1 MMKRTALCLWALVT
15 VVMLNTACNGDE
27 KPLPNIQTMLADMT
41 PDANGQ
47 VSKLTL
53 DDGGVKTLAKPLKG
67 LKADSTYRIRAV
79 YEVQAPT
86 RISLIGCTPVLA
98 AAPKAYA
105 ADKVRTDAVNVVSCW
120 QGTLYINLHI
130 GIKGTNTGKH
140 YFGFNRGE
148 LTENGNGT
156 RTLHITLL
164 HDQHGD
170 PAYYTTEMYLS
181 MPLKSL
187 AGMLRPSTDSVSV
200 SVNTFGGVA
209 HFAFIY
215 KE

>member
-1 MMKRTALCLWALVT
+1 MMKRTALCLLATTIL
-15 VVMLNTACNGDE
+15 LGTACSDDE

-41 PDANGQ
+41 PDANGL
-47 VSKLTL
+47 VSELTL
-53 DDGGVKTLAKPLKG
+53 DDGGVKTLAKPLNG
-67 LKADSTYRIRAV
+67 LKADSTYRIWAV
-79 YEVQAPT
+79 YEVQTPT
-86 RISLIGCTPVLA
+86 CVSLIGCTPVLA
-98 AAPKAYA
+98 AAPQAYA
-105 ADKVRTDAVNVVSCW
+105 ADKVHTDALSVVSCW
-120 QGTLYINLHI
+120 QGASYINLHI

-148 LTENGNGT
+148 LTDNGNGT

-200 SVNTFGGVA
+200 SVNTFRGVE

-215 KE
+215 H

>member
-1 MMKRTALCLWALVT
+1 MATTILLG
-15 VVMLNTACNGDE
+15 TACSDDE

-47 VSKLTL
+47 VSELTL

-67 LKADSTYRIRAV
+67 LKADSTYRIWAV
-79 YEVQAPT
+79 YEVQTPT
-86 RISLIGCTPVLA
+86 CVSLIGCTPVLA

-105 ADKVRTDAVNVVSCW
+105 ADKVHTDALSVVSCW
-120 QGTLYINLHI
+120 QGASYINLHI

-148 LTENGNGT
+148 LTDNGNGT

-181 MPLKSL
+181 MPLKPL

-200 SVNTFGGVA
+200 SVNTFRGVE

-215 KE
+215 H

>member
-1 MMKRTALCLWALVT
+1 MMKRTALCLLATTIL
-15 VVMLNTACNGDE
+15 LGTACSDDE

-47 VSKLTL
+47 VSELTL

-67 LKADSTYRIRAV
+67 LKADSTYRIWAV
-79 YEVQAPT
+79 YEVQTPT
-86 RISLIGCTPVLA
+86 CVSLIGCTPVLA

-105 ADKVRTDAVNVVSCW
+105 ADKVHTDALSVVSCW
-120 QGTLYINLHI
+120 QGASYINLHI

-148 LTENGNGT
+148 LTDNGNGT

-181 MPLKSL
+181 MPLKPL
-187 AGMLRPSTDSVSV
+187 AGTLRPSTDSVSV
-200 SVNTFGGVA
+200 SVNTFRGVE

-215 KE
+215 H

>member
-1 MMKRTALCLWALVT
+1 MMKRTALCLLATTIL
-15 VVMLNTACNGDE
+15 LCTACSDDE

-47 VSKLTL
+47 VSELTL

-67 LKADSTYRIRAV
+67 LKADSTYRIWAV
-79 YEVQAPT
+79 YEVQTPT
-86 RISLIGCTPVLA
+86 CVSLIGCTPVLA
-98 AAPKAYA
+98 AASKAYA
-105 ADKVRTDAVNVVSCW
+105 ADKVCTDALSVVSCW
-120 QGTLYINLHI
+120 QGASYINLHI

-148 LTENGNGT
+148 LTDNGNGT

-200 SVNTFGGVA
+200 SVNTFRGVE

-215 KE
+215 H

>member
-1 MMKRTALCLWALVT
+1 MMKRTALCLLATT
-15 VVMLNTACNGDE
+15 VLLGTACSDDE

-47 VSKLTL
+47 VSELTL

-67 LKADSTYRIRAV
+67 LKADSTYRIWAV
-79 YEVQAPT
+79 YEVQTPT
-86 RISLIGCTPVLA
+86 RVSLIGCTPVLT

-105 ADKVRTDAVNVVSCW
+105 ADKVHTDALSVVSCW
-120 QGTLYINLHI
+120 QGASYINLHI
-130 GIKGTNTGKH
+130 GIQGTNTGKH

-148 LTENGNGT
+148 LTDNGNGT

-187 AGMLRPSTDSVSV
+187 VGMLRPSTDSVSV
-200 SVNTFGGVA
+200 SVNTFGGVE

>member
-1 MMKRTALCLWALVT
+1 MMKRTALCLLATTIL
-15 VVMLNTACNGDE
+15 LGTACSDDE

-47 VSKLTL
+47 VSELTL
-53 DDGGVKTLAKPLKG
+53 DDGGVKTLAKPLKE
-67 LKADSTYRIRAV
+67 LKADSTYRIWAV
-79 YEVQAPT
+79 YEVQTPT
-86 RISLIGCTPVLA
+86 CVSLIGCTPVLA

-105 ADKVRTDAVNVVSCW
+105 ADKVRTDALSVVSCW
-120 QGTLYINLHI
+120 QGASYINLHI

-148 LTENGNGT
+148 LTDNGNGT

-200 SVNTFGGVA
+200 SVNTFRGVE

-215 KE
+215 H

>member
-1 MMKRTALCLWALVT
+1 MMKRTALCLLATTIL
-15 VVMLNTACNGDE
+15 LGTACSDDE

-47 VSKLTL
+47 VSELTL
-53 DDGGVKTLAKPLKG
+53 DDGGVKTLAKPLNG
-67 LKADSTYRIRAV
+67 LKADSTYRIWAV
-79 YEVQAPT
+79 YEVQTPT
-86 RISLIGCTPVLA
+86 CVSLIGCTPVLT
-98 AAPKAYA
+98 AAPKVYA
-105 ADKVRTDAVNVVSCW
+105 ADKVHTDAVNVVSCW
-120 QGTLYINLHI
+120 QGASYINLHI

-148 LTENGNGT
+148 LTDNGNGT

-181 MPLKSL
+181 MPLKPL

-200 SVNTFGGVA
+200 SVNTFRGVE

-215 KE
+215 H

>member
-1 MMKRTALCLWALVT
+1 MMKRTALCLLATTIL
-15 VVMLNTACNGDE
+15 LGTACSDDE

-47 VSKLTL
+47 VSELTL

-67 LKADSTYRIRAV
+67 LKADSTYRIWAV

-105 ADKVRTDAVNVVSCW
+105 ADKVRTDALSVVSCW
-120 QGTLYINLHI
+120 QGASYVNLHI
-130 GIKGTNTGKH
+130 GIKGTSTGKH

-148 LTENGNGT
+148 LTDNGNGT

-200 SVNTFGGVA
+200 SVNTFRGVE

-215 KE
+215 H

>member
-1 MMKRTALCLWALVT
+1 MMKRTALCLLATTIL
-15 VVMLNTACNGDE
+15 LGTACSDDE

-47 VSKLTL
+47 VSELTL
-53 DDGGVKTLAKPLKG
+53 DDGGVKTLAKPLNG
-67 LKADSTYRIRAV
+67 LKADSTYRIWAV
-79 YEVQAPT
+79 YEVQTPT
-86 RISLIGCTPVLA
+86 CVSLIGCTPVLT
-98 AAPKAYA
+98 AAPKVYA
-105 ADKVRTDAVNVVSCW
+105 ADKVHTDAVNVVSCW
-120 QGTLYINLHI
+120 QGASYINLHI

-148 LTENGNGT
+148 LTDNGNGT

-200 SVNTFGGVA
+200 SVNTFRGVE

-215 KE
+215 H

>member
-1 MMKRTALCLWALVT
+1 MMKRTALCLLATTIL
-15 VVMLNTACNGDE
+15 LGTACSDDE
-27 KPLPNIQTMLADMT
+27 NPLPNIQTMLADMT

-47 VSKLTL
+47 VGELTL

-67 LKADSTYRIRAV
+67 LKADSTYRIWAV
-79 YEVQAPT
+79 YEVQTPT
-86 RISLIGCTPVLA
+86 CVSLIGCTPVLA
-98 AAPKAYA
+98 AAPKVYA
-105 ADKVRTDAVNVVSCW
+105 ADKVHTDALSVVSCW
-120 QGTLYINLHI
+120 QGASYINLHI

-148 LTENGNGT
+148 LTDNGNGT

-181 MPLKSL
+181 MPLKPL

>member
-1 MMKRTALCLWALVT
+1 MATTILLC
-15 VVMLNTACNGDE
+15 TACSDDE

-47 VSKLTL
+47 VSELTL

-67 LKADSTYRIRAV
+67 LKADSTYRIWAV
-79 YEVQAPT
+79 YEVQTPT
-86 RISLIGCTPVLA
+86 CVSLIGCTPVLA
-98 AAPKAYA
+98 ATPKAYA
-105 ADKVRTDAVNVVSCW
+105 ADKVHTDALSVVSCW
-120 QGTLYINLHI
+120 QGASYINLHI

-148 LTENGNGT
+148 LTDNGNGT

>member
-1 MMKRTALCLWALVT
+1 MATTILLG
-15 VVMLNTACNGDE
+15 TACSDDE
-27 KPLPNIQTMLADMT
+27 NPLPNIQTMLADMT

-47 VSKLTL
+47 VGELTL

-67 LKADSTYRIRAV
+67 LKADSTYRIWAV
-79 YEVQAPT
+79 YEVQTPT
-86 RISLIGCTPVLA
+86 CVSLIGCTPVLA
-98 AAPKAYA
+98 AAPKVYA
-105 ADKVRTDAVNVVSCW
+105 ADKVHTDALSVVSCW
-120 QGTLYINLHI
+120 QGASYINLHI

-187 AGMLRPSTDSVSV
+187 AGMLRPSTDSVLV

>member
-1 MMKRTALCLWALVT
+1 MMKRTALCLLATTIL
-15 VVMLNTACNGDE
+15 LGTACSDDE

-47 VSKLTL
+47 VSELTL

-67 LKADSTYRIRAV
+67 LKADSTYRIWAV
-79 YEVQAPT
+79 YEVQTPT
-86 RISLIGCTPVLA
+86 CVSLIGCTPVLT
-98 AAPKAYA
+98 AAPKVYA
-105 ADKVRTDAVNVVSCW
+105 ADKVHTDAVNVVSCW
-120 QGTLYINLHI
+120 QGASYINLHI

-148 LTENGNGT
+148 LTDNGNGT

-200 SVNTFGGVA
+200 SVNTFRGVE

-215 KE
+215 H

>member
-1 MMKRTALCLWALVT
+1 
-15 VVMLNTACNGDE
+15 MLNTACNGDE

-47 VSKLTL
+47 VSELTL
-53 DDGGVKTLAKPLKG
+53 DDGGVKTLAKPLTG

-120 QGTLYINLHI
+120 QGTSYIC
-130 GIKGTNTGKH
+130 T
-140 YFGFNRGE
+140 
-148 LTENGNGT
+148 
-156 RTLHITLL
+156 
-164 HDQHGD
+164 
-170 PAYYTTEMYLS
+170 
-181 MPLKSL
+181 
-187 AGMLRPSTDSVSV
+187 
-200 SVNTFGGVA
+200 
-209 HFAFIY
+209 
-215 KE
+215 

>member
-1 MMKRTALCLWALVT
+1 
-15 VVMLNTACNGDE
+15 
-27 KPLPNIQTMLADMT
+27 MLADMT

-47 VSKLTL
+47 VSELTL
-53 DDGGVKTLAKPLKG
+53 DDGGVKTLAKPLTG
-67 LKADSTYRIRAV
+67 LKADSTYRIWAV
-79 YEVQAPT
+79 YEEQAPT
-86 RISLIGCTPVLA
+86 CISLIGCTPVLA
-98 AAPKAYA
+98 AAPKVYA

-120 QGTLYINLHI
+120 QGASYINLHI

>member
-1 MMKRTALCLWALVT
+1 MMKRTALCLLATTIL
-15 VVMLNTACNGDE
+15 LGTACNDDE
-27 KPLPNIQTMLADMT
+27 TPLPNIQTMLADMT

-47 VSKLTL
+47 VGELTL

-67 LKADSTYRIRAV
+67 LKADSTYRIWAV
-79 YEVQAPT
+79 YEVQTPT
-86 RISLIGCTPVLA
+86 CVSLIGCTPVLA
-98 AAPKAYA
+98 AAPKVYA
-105 ADKVRTDAVNVVSCW
+105 ADKVHTDALSVVSCW
-120 QGTLYINLHI
+120 QGASYINLHI

-148 LTENGNGT
+148 LTDNGNGT

-181 MPLKSL
+181 MPLKPL

-200 SVNTFGGVA
+200 SVNTFRGVE

-215 KE
+215 H

>member
-1 MMKRTALCLWALVT
+1 MMKRTALCLLATTIL
-15 VVMLNTACNGDE
+15 LGTACSDDE
-27 KPLPNIQTMLADMT
+27 NPLPNIQTMLADMT

-47 VSKLTL
+47 VGELTL

-67 LKADSTYRIRAV
+67 LKADSTYRIWAV
-79 YEVQAPT
+79 YEVQTPT
-86 RISLIGCTPVLA
+86 CVSLIGCTPVLA
-98 AAPKAYA
+98 AAPKVYA
-105 ADKVRTDAVNVVSCW
+105 ADKVHTDALSVVSCW
-120 QGTLYINLHI
+120 QGASYINLHI

-148 LTENGNGT
+148 LTDNGNGT

-181 MPLKSL
+181 MPLKPL
-187 AGMLRPSTDSVSV
+187 AGMLRSSTDSVSV
-200 SVNTFGGVA
+200 SVNTFRGVE

>member
-1 MMKRTALCLWALVT
+1 MATTILLG
-15 VVMLNTACNGDE
+15 TACSDDE
-27 KPLPNIQTMLADMT
+27 NPLPNIQTMLADMT

-47 VSKLTL
+47 VGELTL

-67 LKADSTYRIRAV
+67 LKADSTYRIWAV
-79 YEVQAPT
+79 YEVQTPT
-86 RISLIGCTPVLA
+86 CVSLIGCTPVLA
-98 AAPKAYA
+98 AAPKVYA
-105 ADKVRTDAVNVVSCW
+105 ADKVHTDALSVVSCW
-120 QGTLYINLHI
+120 QGASYINLHI

-181 MPLKSL
+181 MPLKPL

-200 SVNTFGGVA
+200 SVNTFRGVE

-215 KE
+215 H

>member
-1 MMKRTALCLWALVT
+1 MMKRTALCLLATT
-15 VVMLNTACNGDE
+15 VLLCTACSDDE

-47 VSKLTL
+47 VSELTL

-67 LKADSTYRIRAV
+67 LKADSTYRIWAV
-79 YEVQAPT
+79 YEVQTPT
-86 RISLIGCTPVLA
+86 YVSLIGCTPVLT
-98 AAPKAYA
+98 AAPKVYA
-105 ADKVRTDAVNVVSCW
+105 ADKVHTDAVNVVSCW
-120 QGTLYINLHI
+120 QGASYINLHI

-148 LTENGNGT
+148 LTYNGNGT

-181 MPLKSL
+181 MPLKLL

-200 SVNTFGGVA
+200 SVNTFRGVE

-215 KE
+215 H

>member
-1 MMKRTALCLWALVT
+1 MMKRTALCLLATTIL
-15 VVMLNTACNGDE
+15 LGTACSDDE
-27 KPLPNIQTMLADMT
+27 NPLPNIQTMLADMT

-47 VSKLTL
+47 VGELTL

-67 LKADSTYRIRAV
+67 LKADSTYRIWAV
-79 YEVQAPT
+79 YEVQTPT
-86 RISLIGCTPVLA
+86 CVSLIGCTPVLA
-98 AAPKAYA
+98 AAPKVYA
-105 ADKVRTDAVNVVSCW
+105 ADKVHTDALSVVSCW
-120 QGTLYINLHI
+120 QGASYINLHI

-148 LTENGNGT
+148 LTDNGNGT

-181 MPLKSL
+181 MPLKPL

-200 SVNTFGGVA
+200 SVNTFRGVE

-215 KE
+215 H

>member
-1 MMKRTALCLWALVT
+1 MMKRTALCLLATT
-15 VVMLNTACNGDE
+15 VLLCTACSDDE

-47 VSKLTL
+47 VSELTL

-67 LKADSTYRIRAV
+67 LKADSTYRIWAV
-79 YEVQAPT
+79 YEVQTPT
-86 RISLIGCTPVLA
+86 CVSLIGCTPVLA

-105 ADKVRTDAVNVVSCW
+105 TDKVRTDALSVVSCW
-120 QGTLYINLHI
+120 QGASYINLHI

-148 LTENGNGT
+148 LTDNGNGT

-181 MPLKSL
+181 MPLKPL
-187 AGMLRPSTDSVSV
+187 AGTLRSSTDSVSV
-200 SVNTFGGVA
+200 SVNTFRGVE

>member
-1 MMKRTALCLWALVT
+1 MMKRTALCLLATT
-15 VVMLNTACNGDE
+15 VLLCTACSDDE

-47 VSKLTL
+47 VSELTL

-67 LKADSTYRIRAV
+67 LKADSTYRIWAV
-79 YEVQAPT
+79 YEVQTPT
-86 RISLIGCTPVLA
+86 CVSLIGCTPVLA
-98 AAPKAYA
+98 AAPKAYD
-105 ADKVRTDAVNVVSCW
+105 ADKVRTDALSVVSCW
-120 QGTLYINLHI
+120 QGASYINLHI

-148 LTENGNGT
+148 LTDNGNGT

-181 MPLKSL
+181 MPLKPL
-187 AGMLRPSTDSVSV
+187 AGTLRSSTDSVSV
-200 SVNTFGGVA
+200 SVNTFRGVE

>member
-1 MMKRTALCLWALVT
+1 MMKRTALCLLATT
-15 VVMLNTACNGDE
+15 VLLGTACSDDE

-47 VSKLTL
+47 VSELTL

-67 LKADSTYRIRAV
+67 LKADSTYRIWAV
-79 YEVQAPT
+79 YEVQTPT
-86 RISLIGCTPVLA
+86 CVSLIGCTPVLA

-105 ADKVRTDAVNVVSCW
+105 ADKVHTDALSVVSCW
-120 QGTLYINLHI
+120 QGASYINLHI

-148 LTENGNGT
+148 LTDNGNGT

-181 MPLKSL
+181 MPLKPL
-187 AGMLRPSTDSVSV
+187 AGTLRPSTDSVSV
-200 SVNTFGGVA
+200 SVNTFRGVE

-215 KE
+215 H

>member
-1 MMKRTALCLWALVT
+1 MMKRTALCLLATTIL
-15 VVMLNTACNGDE
+15 LGTACSDDE
-27 KPLPNIQTMLADMT
+27 NPLPNIQTMLADMT

-47 VSKLTL
+47 VGELTL

-67 LKADSTYRIRAV
+67 LKADSTYRIWAV
-79 YEVQAPT
+79 YEVQTPT
-86 RISLIGCTPVLA
+86 CVSLIGCTPVLA
-98 AAPKAYA
+98 AAPKVYA
-105 ADKVRTDAVNVVSCW
+105 ADKVHTDALSVVSCW
-120 QGTLYINLHI
+120 QGASYINLHI

-187 AGMLRPSTDSVSV
+187 AGMLRPSTDSVLV

>member
-1 MMKRTALCLWALVT
+1 MMKRTALCLLATT
-15 VVMLNTACNGDE
+15 VLLCTACSDDE

-47 VSKLTL
+47 VSELTL

-67 LKADSTYRIRAV
+67 LKADSTYRIWAV
-79 YEVQAPT
+79 YEVQTPT
-86 RISLIGCTPVLA
+86 CVSLIGCTPVLT
-98 AAPKAYA
+98 AAPKVYA
-105 ADKVRTDAVNVVSCW
+105 ADKVHTDAVNVVSCW
-120 QGTLYINLHI
+120 QGASYINLHI

-148 LTENGNGT
+148 LTDNGNGT

-164 HDQHGD
+164 HDQHGA

-200 SVNTFGGVA
+200 SVNTFRGVE

-215 KE
+215 H

>member
-1 MMKRTALCLWALVT
+1 MMKRTALCLLATTIL
-15 VVMLNTACNGDE
+15 LGTACSDDE

-47 VSKLTL
+47 VSELTL

-67 LKADSTYRIRAV
+67 LKADSTYRIWAV
-79 YEVQAPT
+79 YEVQTPT
-86 RISLIGCTPVLA
+86 CVSLIGCTPVLA

-105 ADKVRTDAVNVVSCW
+105 ADKVRTDALSVVSCW
-120 QGTLYINLHI
+120 QGASYINLHI

-148 LTENGNGT
+148 LTDNGNGT

-181 MPLKSL
+181 MPLKPL

-200 SVNTFGGVA
+200 SVNTFRGVE

-215 KE
+215 H

>member
-1 MMKRTALCLWALVT
+1 MMKRTALCLLATT
-15 VVMLNTACNGDE
+15 VLLCTACSDDE

-47 VSKLTL
+47 VSELTL

-67 LKADSTYRIRAV
+67 LKADSTYRIWAV
-79 YEVQAPT
+79 YEVQT
-86 RISLIGCTPVLA
+86 LTCVSLIGCTPVLT
-98 AAPKAYA
+98 AAPKVYA
-105 ADKVRTDAVNVVSCW
+105 ADKVHTDAVNVVSCW
-120 QGTLYINLHI
+120 QGASYINLHI

-148 LTENGNGT
+148 LTDNGNGT

-200 SVNTFGGVA
+200 SVNTFRGVE

-215 KE
+215 H

>member
-1 MMKRTALCLWALVT
+1 MMKRTALCLLATT
-15 VVMLNTACNGDE
+15 VLLGTACSDDE

-47 VSKLTL
+47 VSELTL

-67 LKADSTYRIRAV
+67 LKADSTYRIWAV
-79 YEVQAPT
+79 YEVQTPT
-86 RISLIGCTPVLA
+86 CVSLIGCTPVLA
-98 AAPKAYA
+98 AAPKTYA
-105 ADKVRTDAVNVVSCW
+105 ADKVHTDALSVVSCW
-120 QGTLYINLHI
+120 QGASYINLHI

-148 LTENGNGT
+148 LTDNGNGT

-200 SVNTFGGVA
+200 SVNTFRGVE

-215 KE
+215 H

>member
-1 MMKRTALCLWALVT
+1 MMKRTALCLLATT
-15 VVMLNTACNGDE
+15 VLLGTACSDDE

-47 VSKLTL
+47 VSELTL

-67 LKADSTYRIRAV
+67 LKADSTYRIWAV
-79 YEVQAPT
+79 YEVQTST
-86 RISLIGCTPVLA
+86 RVSLIGCTPVLT
-98 AAPKAYA
+98 AAPKTYA
-105 ADKVRTDAVNVVSCW
+105 ADKVHTDALSVVSCW
-120 QGTLYINLHI
+120 QGASYINLHI

-148 LTENGNGT
+148 LTDNGNGT

-164 HDQHGD
+164 HNQHGD

-200 SVNTFGGVA
+200 SVNTFRGVE

-215 KE
+215 H

>member
-1 MMKRTALCLWALVT
+1 MMKRTALCLLATT
-15 VVMLNTACNGDE
+15 VLLGTACSDDE

-47 VSKLTL
+47 VSELTL

-67 LKADSTYRIRAV
+67 LKADSTYRIWAV
-79 YEVQAPT
+79 YEVQTPT
-86 RISLIGCTPVLA
+86 RVSLIGCTPVLT
-98 AAPKAYA
+98 AAPKAYT
-105 ADKVRTDAVNVVSCW
+105 ADKVHTDAVNVVSCW
-120 QGTLYINLHI
+120 QGASYINLHI

-148 LTENGNGT
+148 LTDNGNGT

-181 MPLKSL
+181 MPLKPL
-187 AGMLRPSTDSVSV
+187 VGMLRPSTDSVSV
-200 SVNTFGGVA
+200 SVNTFRGVE

-215 KE
+215 H

>member
-1 MMKRTALCLWALVT
+1 MMKRTALCLLATT
-15 VVMLNTACNGDE
+15 VLLGTACSDDE

-47 VSKLTL
+47 VSELTL

-67 LKADSTYRIRAV
+67 LKADSTYRIWAV
-79 YEVQAPT
+79 YEVQTPT
-86 RISLIGCTPVLA
+86 RVSLIGCTPVLT
-98 AAPKAYA
+98 AAPKAYT
-105 ADKVRTDAVNVVSCW
+105 ADKVHTDAVNVVSCW
-120 QGTLYINLHI
+120 QGTSYINLHI

-181 MPLKSL
+181 MPLKPL
-187 AGMLRPSTDSVSV
+187 VGMLRPSTDSVSV
-200 SVNTFGGVA
+200 SVNTFRGVE

-215 KE
+215 H

>member
-1 MMKRTALCLWALVT
+1 MMKRTALCLLATT
-15 VVMLNTACNGDE
+15 VLLCTACSDDE

-47 VSKLTL
+47 VSELTL

-67 LKADSTYRIRAV
+67 LKADSTYRIWAV
-79 YEVQAPT
+79 YEVQTPT
-86 RISLIGCTPVLA
+86 CVSLIGCTPVLA

-105 ADKVRTDAVNVVSCW
+105 TDKVRTDALSVVSCW
-120 QGTLYINLHI
+120 QGASYINLHI

-148 LTENGNGT
+148 LTDNGNGT

-187 AGMLRPSTDSVSV
+187 AGTLRPSTDSVSV
-200 SVNTFGGVA
+200 SVNTFRGVE

-215 KE
+215 H

>member
-1 MMKRTALCLWALVT
+1 MATTILLG
-15 VVMLNTACNGDE
+15 TACSDDE
-27 KPLPNIQTMLADMT
+27 NPLPNIQTMLADMT

-47 VSKLTL
+47 VGELTL

-67 LKADSTYRIRAV
+67 LKADSTYRIWAV
-79 YEVQAPT
+79 YEVQTPT
-86 RISLIGCTPVLA
+86 CVSLIGCTPVLA
-98 AAPKAYA
+98 AAPKVYA
-105 ADKVRTDAVNVVSCW
+105 ADKVHTDALSVVSCW
-120 QGTLYINLHI
+120 QGASYINLHI

-148 LTENGNGT
+148 LTDNGNGT

-181 MPLKSL
+181 MPLKPL

>member
-1 MMKRTALCLWALVT
+1 MMKRTALCLLATT
-15 VVMLNTACNGDE
+15 VLLGTACSDDE
-27 KPLPNIQTMLADMT
+27 KPLPNIQTMLADIT

-47 VSKLTL
+47 VSELTL
-53 DDGGVKTLAKPLKG
+53 DDGGVKTLAKPLNG
-67 LKADSTYRIRAV
+67 LKADSTYRIWAV
-79 YEVQAPT
+79 YEVQTPT
-86 RISLIGCTPVLA
+86 CVSLIGCTPVLA
-98 AAPKAYA
+98 AAPKVYA
-105 ADKVRTDAVNVVSCW
+105 ADKVHTDAVNVVSCW
-120 QGTLYINLHI
+120 QGASYINLHI

-148 LTENGNGT
+148 LTDNGNGT

-181 MPLKSL
+181 MPLKPL

-200 SVNTFGGVA
+200 SVNTFRGVE

-215 KE
+215 EE

>member
-1 MMKRTALCLWALVT
+1 
-15 VVMLNTACNGDE
+15 
-27 KPLPNIQTMLADMT
+27 MLADMT

-53 DDGGVKTLAKPLKG
+53 DDGGVKTLAKPLTG
-67 LKADSTYRIRAV
+67 LKADSTYRIWAV

-105 ADKVRTDAVNVVSCW
+105 AGKVRTDALSVVSCW
-120 QGTLYINLHI
+120 QGASYINLHI

>member
-1 MMKRTALCLWALVT
+1 MMKRTALCLLATTIL
-15 VVMLNTACNGDE
+15 LCTACSDDE

-47 VSKLTL
+47 VSELTL

-67 LKADSTYRIRAV
+67 LKADSTYRIWAV
-79 YEVQAPT
+79 YEVQTPT
-86 RISLIGCTPVLA
+86 CVSLIGCTPVLT
-98 AAPKAYA
+98 AAPKVYA
-105 ADKVRTDAVNVVSCW
+105 ADKVHTDAVNVVSCW
-120 QGTLYINLHI
+120 QGASYINLHI

-148 LTENGNGT
+148 LTDNGNGT

-200 SVNTFGGVA
+200 SVNTFRGVE

-215 KE
+215 H

>member
-1 MMKRTALCLWALVT
+1 MMKRTALCLLATT
-15 VVMLNTACNGDE
+15 VLLCTACSDDE

-47 VSKLTL
+47 VSELTL
-53 DDGGVKTLAKPLKG
+53 DDGGVKTLAQPLKG
-67 LKADSTYRIRAV
+67 LKADSTYRIWAV
-79 YEVQAPT
+79 YEVQTPT
-86 RISLIGCTPVLA
+86 CVSLIGCTPVLA

-105 ADKVRTDAVNVVSCW
+105 TDKVRTDALSVVSCW
-120 QGTLYINLHI
+120 QGASYINLHI

-148 LTENGNGT
+148 LTDNGNGT

-200 SVNTFGGVA
+200 SVNTFRGVE

-215 KE
+215 H

>member
-1 MMKRTALCLWALVT
+1 MMKRTALCLLATT
-15 VVMLNTACNGDE
+15 VLLCTACSDDE

-47 VSKLTL
+47 VSELTL

-67 LKADSTYRIRAV
+67 LKADSTYRIWAV
-79 YEVQAPT
+79 YEVQTPT
-86 RISLIGCTPVLA
+86 CVSLIGCTPVLA
-98 AAPKAYA
+98 AAPKVYA
-105 ADKVRTDAVNVVSCW
+105 ADKVHTDAVNVVSCW
-120 QGTLYINLHI
+120 QGASYINLHI

-148 LTENGNGT
+148 LTDNGNGT

-181 MPLKSL
+181 MPLKPL
-187 AGMLRPSTDSVSV
+187 VGMLRPSTDSVSV
-200 SVNTFGGVA
+200 SVNTFRGVE

-215 KE
+215 H

>member
-1 MMKRTALCLWALVT
+1 MMKRTALCLLATTIL
-15 VVMLNTACNGDE
+15 LGTACNDDE
-27 KPLPNIQTMLADMT
+27 TPLPNIQTMLADMT

-47 VSKLTL
+47 VGELTL

-67 LKADSTYRIRAV
+67 LKADSTYRIWAV
-79 YEVQAPT
+79 YEVQTPT
-86 RISLIGCTPVLA
+86 CVSLIGCTPVLA
-98 AAPKAYA
+98 AAPKVYA
-105 ADKVRTDAVNVVSCW
+105 ADKVHTDALSVVSCW
-120 QGTLYINLHI
+120 QGASYINLHI

-148 LTENGNGT
+148 LTDNGNGT

-200 SVNTFGGVA
+200 SVNTFRGVE

-215 KE
+215 H